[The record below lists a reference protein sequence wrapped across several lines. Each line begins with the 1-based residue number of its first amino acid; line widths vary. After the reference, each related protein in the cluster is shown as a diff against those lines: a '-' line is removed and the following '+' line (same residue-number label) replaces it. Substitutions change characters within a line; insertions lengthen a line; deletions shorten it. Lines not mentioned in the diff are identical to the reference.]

1 MKGRRVAGTARLF
14 QAGVVI
20 FCMIAPWPSTV
31 RSEQDESQD
40 RTASVAD
47 TAPREEPL
55 SADRLSSQ
63 GQHDVPRRRVPF
75 MRPDGTFLLLDR
87 NKFYLD
93 EALRPPQWLHL
104 GLQHRDRYESYDAP
118 FRKGETT
125 GAQQVALQTL
135 AQIGIRY
142 DPIRVYAELI
152 DARALATTGIG
163 VTNQME
169 DVTDVLQL
177 YAGLG
182 TTRFLGLQIP
192 TELKVGRYT
201 MDVGHRRLIARNQ
214 FRNTINAFQ
223 GLHWTLGDEK
233 DWQFLAFAAR
243 PVLRFQTT
251 LDQPEAS
258 TLFWGVLLG
267 QQRVAWLHTEAYGF
281 VLREKEQVAGPAGI
295 GDEQTLQGKREN
307 LNTVGVRLF
316 KPRAL
321 REIDYEV
328 ESDWQFGR
336 SSLQTGSPVLPT
348 VANYQ
353 HAEVGYTVPLPWTP
367 HLLVEYD
374 YASGDHNPTDHR
386 NGRFSP
392 LYGARNFEYGPTG
405 IWGPFFRSNISS
417 PGYQLTL
424 TPNKRIYILFRHRI
438 WWLAQSRDQWVGS
451 GLQDPSGRAG
461 NYLGYTL
468 EPRIQWVLNPNVQ
481 IEAGWVYLIKGS
493 YIERLREL
501 GIAGV
506 PNADNVSYTF
516 VQTVLKF

>member
-1 MKGRRVAGTARLF
+1 
-14 QAGVVI
+14 
-20 FCMIAPWPSTV
+20 
-31 RSEQDESQD
+31 
-40 RTASVAD
+40 
-47 TAPREEPL
+47 
-55 SADRLSSQ
+55 
-63 GQHDVPRRRVPF
+63 
-75 MRPDGTFLLLDR
+75 
-87 NKFYLD
+87 
-93 EALRPPQWLHL
+93 
-104 GLQHRDRYESYDAP
+104 
-118 FRKGETT
+118 
-125 GAQQVALQTL
+125 
-135 AQIGIRY
+135 
-142 DPIRVYAELI
+142 
-152 DARALATTGIG
+152 
-163 VTNQME
+163 
-169 DVTDVLQL
+169 
-177 YAGLG
+177 
-182 TTRFLGLQIP
+182 
-192 TELKVGRYT
+192 
-201 MDVGHRRLIARNQ
+201 
-214 FRNTINAFQ
+214 
-223 GLHWTLGDEK
+223 
-233 DWQFLAFAAR
+233 
-243 PVLRFQTT
+243 
-251 LDQPEAS
+251 
-258 TLFWGVLLG
+258 
-267 QQRVAWLHTEAYGF
+267 